1 MCSAGIAPDA
11 APHAPSTPGPV
22 LAAGRDADVFAL
34 DEERV
39 LRRYRSGRS
48 ALGEVRLMAHA
59 RSHGFPAPEVFSAQG
74 PDLEMERLHGPTLL
88 QAMTAGEVSLTDAA
102 AILAELHH
110 ALHAIPLPAVAGDG
124 SALSGAP
131 LGSRVDECLLHLDLH
146 PANIILTE
154 PHGPALVDWANATL
168 GPAGL
173 DVAMTAVIVAEVAV
187 DAGGAYSRAARALLV
202 SFLSAAGVDPRPHLD
217 LAAQHRA
224 QDSSLVPGER
234 ELVRPA
240 AEMVRHYADLAFDA
254 PTTDDQG

>member
-11 APHAPSTPGPV
+11 APHAPAVPGPV

-88 QAMTAGEVSLTDAA
+88 QAMAADEVSIADGAA
-102 AILAELHH
+102 VLADLHTR
-110 ALHAIPLPAVAGDG
+110 LHTVPMPEVAGDG
-124 SALSGAP
+124 SARSGAP
-131 LGSRVDECLLHLDLH
+131 LASRLDQCLVHLDLH

-154 PHGPALVDWANATL
+154 PHGPALVDWANATI

-173 DVAMTAVIVAEVAV
+173 DVAMTSVIIAEVAV

-202 SFLSAAGVDPRPHLD
+202 AFLALAGVDPRPHLD
-217 LAAQHRA
+217 VAAQRRA
-224 QDSSLVPGER
+224 HDTTLVPGER
-234 ELVRPA
+234 ELVPLA
-240 AEMVRHYADLAFDA
+240 QELVRHYADIAFDSPA
-254 PTTDDQG
+254 SDARA

>member
-1 MCSAGIAPDA
+1 
-11 APHAPSTPGPV
+11 
-22 LAAGRDADVFAL
+22 
-34 DEERV
+34 
-39 LRRYRSGRS
+39 
-48 ALGEVRLMAHA
+48 MAHA

-102 AILAELHH
+102 AILADLHH

-131 LGSRVDECLLHLDLH
+131 LTSRADESLIHLDLH

-217 LAAQHRA
+217 LAAQHRI
-224 QDSSLVPGER
+224 QDTALVPGER

-240 AEMVRHYADLAFDA
+240 AAMVRHYADIAFDA
-254 PTTDDQG
+254 PATDDDQG

>member
-1 MCSAGIAPDA
+1 M
-11 APHAPSTPGPV
+11 

-102 AILAELHH
+102 AILADLHH

-131 LGSRVDECLLHLDLH
+131 LTSRADESLIHLDLH

-217 LAAQHRA
+217 LAAQHRI
-224 QDSSLVPGER
+224 QDTALVPGER

-240 AEMVRHYADLAFDA
+240 AAMVRHYADIAFDA
-254 PTTDDQG
+254 PATDDDQG